1 MSWKSSPS
9 QLRRA
14 VGAVWES
21 GPGYTL
27 ASLAVVVVQGALPLV
42 SLYITKRIVD
52 SVAAAMSAGDKTA
65 AFQPVLV
72 LMVLMGGVA
81 LLSAAVA
88 AVSGWVGAAQAQ
100 AVTDHMS
107 GVLHAQS
114 AAVDLEYYENARYHD
129 ALHRAQQEAP
139 YRPTQIVNGLMRAGQ
154 SAVSLLVIGG
164 LLLSFH
170 WVIGAALILAALPGM
185 IVRLQHSRH
194 AHSWRQKRTSAERE
208 AWYLSSL
215 LTREPHAKEIRLFGL
230 GPLFR
235 QRFADVR
242 SRLRREQL
250 DIVTRRSVA
259 ELGAEVIEIGT
270 VVALFGFVCYRTVQG
285 FLTLGDLMMYYQ
297 AVQRGQTAL
306 SQLLS
311 SIASLYESNLFL
323 SSLYEFLDLKPV
335 VVEPLEPRPV
345 PRPVRS
351 GLVFDRVGFH
361 YPTGSRHVLEDISF
375 AIRPGEHVAF
385 VGENGAGKTT
395 LIKLLCRLYDPTAG
409 SIRLDGV
416 DLREFATEALRRE
429 VSVVVQDHVRYQMPA
444 WENIWL
450 GNVESPPDPERVRTA
465 ARQAGAHEAICRL
478 KDGYDTR
485 LGKWFQDGE
494 ELSIGEWQK
503 VALARAFLR
512 DAQIIVL
519 DEPTSAV
526 DARAEYELFQRFH
539 QLAAGRTAILISHR
553 LSTVR
558 MADCIYV
565 LEEGTIVESGTH
577 EELVRRDGR
586 YARLFE
592 TQARNYR

>member
-1 MSWKSSPS
+1 MSEKRSPS
-9 QLRRA
+9 RLRRA

-21 GPGYTL
+21 APGYTL
-27 ASLAVVVVQGALPLV
+27 AALAVVVVQGALPLL
-42 SLYITKRIVD
+42 SLYLTKRVVD
-52 SVAAAMSAGDKTA
+52 AVAAAMTAGDRSA

-72 LMVLMGGVA
+72 LVGLMGGVA
-81 LLSAAVA
+81 LLGAAVA
-88 AVSGWVGAAQAQ
+88 ALSGWVGTAQAQ
-100 AVTDHMS
+100 AVTDHMY

-114 AAVDLEYYENARYHD
+114 TAVDLEYYENARYHD

-154 SAVSLLVIGG
+154 SAVSLLAIAG
-164 LLLSFH
+164 LLFSFH
-170 WVIGAALILAALPGM
+170 WVIGAALVLAALPGM
-185 IVRLQHSRH
+185 LVRLQHSRR
-194 AHSWRQKRTSAERE
+194 AHSWRQQRTSAERE

-230 GPLFR
+230 GSLFCR
-235 QRFADVR
+235 RFTDVR

-250 DIVTRRSVA
+250 GLVTRRSVA
-259 ELGAEVIEIGT
+259 ELGAEVLEVGT

-285 FLTLGDLMMYYQ
+285 YLTLGDLMMYYG
-297 AVQRGQTAL
+297 AVQRGQAAL
-306 SQLLS
+306 SQLLGS
-311 SIASLYESNLFL
+311 VASLYESNLFL
-323 SSLYEFLDLKPV
+323 SSLYEFLDLKPM
-335 VVEPLEPRPV
+335 VVEPAEPRPV
-345 PRPVRS
+345 PRPVCR
-351 GLVFDRVGFH
+351 GLVFDRVAFH
-361 YPTGSRHVLEDISF
+361 YPTGDRHVLADVSF

-429 VSVVVQDHVRYQMPA
+429 VSVVFQDHVRYQLPA

-450 GNVESPPDPERVRTA
+450 GNVDAPPDPERVRTA

-478 KDGYDTR
+478 KNGYDTR
-485 LGKWFQDGE
+485 LGKWFADGE

-512 DAQIIVL
+512 DAQIIAL
-519 DEPTSAV
+519 DEPTSAM
-526 DARAEYELFQRFH
+526 DARAEFDLFQRFH

-558 MADCIYV
+558 MADCIHV
-565 LEEGTIVESGTH
+565 LEAGAIVESGTH